1 VPAVIPSKQTDW
13 SLDVLV
19 GPDLDGTCDSGDAH
33 TDAGIENMQI
43 LYGIDNGQ
51 DGVVDYYTDGT
62 NIDSKGDWSKIIEV
76 KISLLARSELDNNFT
91 DSKTYTLGDET
102 VTPAGHYH
110 RSLISS
116 TSFIHNLWYG
126 VVGDQSDL

>member
-1 VPAVIPSKQTDW
+1 M
-13 SLDVLV
+13 V
-19 GPDLDGTCDSGDAH
+19 GPDLTGACDSADAH
-33 TDAGIENMQI
+33 TEAGIENMQI

-102 VTPAGHYH
+102 VSKSDHYH